1 MERWPNFFIVG
12 APKCGT
18 TSLYEYLK
26 QTPGIY
32 MSPVKEPKFFSSVDP
47 VYLSPT
53 PIRDKKKYLALFK
66 KVKNEIAIGEAS
78 TTYLRDPQAA
88 KLIHDTVPKA
98 RIIVMLRDPV
108 ERSFSSYLFR
118 EALGWETPPL
128 RDAIK
133 KALNSQDYDS
143 RRIVDTSLYSQQV
156 KRYLDTF
163 GKNLVKIIIF
173 EEFVKDVR
181 RVVKDV
187 LEFLEVNT
195 EPPESIG
202 EVHNPF
208 AVPRGPFATFILRSV
223 WSYSSHSRS
232 YNKKS
237 RFMLKIRNNLVPH
250 AMGSFVIR
258 NVLQKKGTKP
268 ELSQEDRIFFEEI
281 YRNDVKK
288 LREILGRPIPWSL
301 VKNLKE
307 NQV

>member
-12 APKCGT
+12 AARCGT

-26 QTPGIY
+26 QTPGVY
-32 MSPVKEPKFFSSVDP
+32 MSPVKEPRFFSSMDLVNP
-47 VYLSPT
+47 TSPS
-53 PIRDKKKYLALFK
+53 IRDKKKYLALFK
-66 KVKNEIAIGEAS
+66 KVNNEIAIGEAS
-78 TTYLRDPQAA
+78 TNYLRDPQSP
-88 KLIHDTVPKA
+88 KLIHDKVPKA

-118 EALGWETPPL
+118 KARGWETLPF
-128 RDAIK
+128 RDATK

-143 RRIVDTSLYSQQV
+143 RRIVDASLYSQKV

-187 LEFLEVNT
+187 LEFLEVNA

-202 EVHNPF
+202 EVHNPYH
-208 AVPRGPFATFILRSV
+208 VPRGPFARFVLT
-223 WSYSSHSRS
+223 SS
-232 YNKKS
+232 
-237 RFMLKIRNNLVPH
+237 FMLKIRHNLVPH
-250 AMGSFVIR
+250 AMGSFLIR
-258 NVLQKKGTKP
+258 NVLKKKETKP
-268 ELSQEDRIFFEEI
+268 ELSQEDRIFLEEI

-288 LREILGRPIPWSL
+288 LQEHLARPIPWPL

>member
-47 VYLSPT
+47 VYLNP
-53 PIRDKKKYLALFK
+53 PVIRDKKKYLALFK
-66 KVKNEIAIGEAS
+66 KVKGEKVVGEAS
-78 TTYLRDPQAA
+78 PLYLRDPQSP

-108 ERSFSSYLFR
+108 ERSFSSYLVRKGLGR
-118 EALGWETPPL
+118 ETLPFI
-128 RDAIK
+128 DAVK
-133 KALNSQDYDS
+133 KALNSQNYDS
-143 RRIVDTSLYSQQV
+143 RPIVDASFYSQQV

-173 EEFVKDVR
+173 EEFVKDTR

-187 LEFLEVNT
+187 LEFLEVNA

-202 EVHNPF
+202 EIHNPF
-208 AVPRGPFATFILRSV
+208 AVPRGPFATFVLR
-223 WSYSSHSRS
+223 
-232 YNKKS
+232 S
-237 RFMLKIRNNLVPH
+237 RFMLKIRENLVPH

-258 NVLQKKGTKP
+258 NVLQKKETKP
-268 ELSQEDRIFFEEI
+268 ELSQEDRIFLEEI

-307 NQV
+307 S

>member
-12 APKCGT
+12 APRCGT

-26 QTPGIY
+26 QTPGVY
-32 MSPVKEPKFFSSVDP
+32 MSPVKEPRFFSSIDLVNP
-47 VYLSPT
+47 TSPT
-53 PIRDKKKYLALFK
+53 IRDKKKYLTLFK
-66 KVKNEIAIGEAS
+66 KVKDEKAVGEAS
-78 TTYLRDPQAA
+78 PVYLRDPQSP

-108 ERSFSSYLFR
+108 ERSFSSYLLR
-118 EALGWETPPL
+118 KGLGKETLPFM
-128 RDAIK
+128 DAIK
-133 KALNSQDYDS
+133 KALNSHDDDS
-143 RRIVDTSLYSQQV
+143 RRIIDAGFYSQQV

-187 LEFLEVNT
+187 LEFLEVNA

-202 EVHNPF
+202 EIYNPF
-208 AVPRGPFATFILRSV
+208 AVPRGPFAPFVLRS
-223 WSYSSHSRS
+223 H
-232 YNKKS
+232 
-237 RFMLKIRNNLVPH
+237 FMLKIRNNLVPH
-250 AMGSFVIR
+250 AIGSFVIK
-258 NVLQKKGTKP
+258 NVLKKKETKP
-268 ELSQEDRIFFEEI
+268 ELSQEDRIFLEEI

-307 NQV
+307 S

>member
-12 APKCGT
+12 AQRCGT

-32 MSPVKEPKFFSSVDP
+32 MSPVKEPNFFSRIDP
-47 VYLSPT
+47 VYLTPS

-66 KVKNEIAIGEAS
+66 KVNNEIAIGEAS

-88 KLIHDTVPKA
+88 KLIHDTVPNA

-108 ERSFSSYLFR
+108 ERSFSHYLIR
-118 EALGWETPPL
+118 KGLGMETLPF

-133 KALNSQDYDS
+133 KALNSQDEYS
-143 RRIVDTSLYSQQV
+143 RRVVEASFYSQQV
-156 KRYLDTF
+156 KTYLDTF

-187 LEFLEVNT
+187 LEFLEVNA

-202 EVHNPF
+202 EVYNPF
-208 AVPRGPFATFILRSV
+208 NVPRGPFATFVLR
-223 WSYSSHSRS
+223 
-232 YNKKS
+232 S
-237 RFMLKIRNNLVPH
+237 RFMLKIGANLVPH
-250 AMGSFVIR
+250 AMGSFLVR
-258 NVLQKKGTKP
+258 NVLKKKETKP
-268 ELSQEDRIFFEEI
+268 ELSQEDRIFLEEI
-281 YRNDVKK
+281 YCNDVKK

-307 NQV
+307 S

>member
-12 APKCGT
+12 APKCAT

-26 QTPGIY
+26 QTPGVY
-32 MSPVKEPKFFSSVDP
+32 MSPVKEPNFFSRIDL
-47 VYLSPT
+47 VYLDPP

-108 ERSFSSYLFR
+108 ERSFSHYLFR
-118 EALGWETPPL
+118 KALGRETLPF
-128 RDAIK
+128 RDAVK
-133 KALNSQDYDS
+133 KALNSQDYDL
-143 RRIVDTSLYSQQV
+143 RRVVEPSFYSGKV

-173 EEFVKDVR
+173 EEFVKDTR

-187 LEFLEVNT
+187 LEFLEVNA

-202 EVHNPF
+202 EIYNPF
-208 AVPRGPFATFILRSV
+208 YVPRGPFATFVLRS
-223 WSYSSHSRS
+223 H
-232 YNKKS
+232 
-237 RFMLKIRNNLVPH
+237 FMLKIRDNLVPH
-250 AMGSFVIR
+250 AIGSFVIR
-258 NVLQKKGTKP
+258 NVLKKKETKP
-268 ELSQEDRIFFEEI
+268 ELSQEDRIFLEEI
-281 YRNDVKK
+281 FRNDVKK

-307 NQV
+307 S

>member
-12 APKCGT
+12 AQRCGT

-32 MSPVKEPKFFSSVDP
+32 MSPVKEPNFFSRIDP
-47 VYLSPT
+47 VYLT
-53 PIRDKKKYLALFK
+53 PSSIRDKKKYLALFK
-66 KVKNEIAIGEAS
+66 KVNNEIAIGEAS
-78 TTYLRDPQAA
+78 PTYLQDPQAA
-88 KLIHDTVPKA
+88 KLIHDTVPNA

-108 ERSFSSYLFR
+108 ERSFSHYLIR
-118 EALGWETPPL
+118 KGLGMETLPF

-133 KALNSQDYDS
+133 KALNSQDEYS
-143 RRIVDTSLYSQQV
+143 RRVVEASFYSQQV
-156 KRYLDTF
+156 KTYLDTF

-181 RVVKDV
+181 SVVKDV
-187 LEFLEVNT
+187 LEFLQVNA

-208 AVPRGPFATFILRSV
+208 NVPRGSFATFVLR
-223 WSYSSHSRS
+223 
-232 YNKKS
+232 S
-237 RFMLKIRNNLVPH
+237 RFMLKIGANLVPH
-250 AMGSFVIR
+250 AMGSFLVR
-258 NVLQKKGTKP
+258 NVLKKKETKP
-268 ELSQEDRIFFEEI
+268 ELSQEDRIFLEEI
-281 YRNDVKK
+281 YCNDVKK

-307 NQV
+307 S

>member
-12 APKCGT
+12 AQRCGT

-32 MSPVKEPKFFSSVDP
+32 MSPVKEPNFFSRIDP
-47 VYLSPT
+47 VYLTPS

-66 KVKNEIAIGEAS
+66 KVNNEIAIGEAS
-78 TTYLRDPQAA
+78 PTYLQDPQAA
-88 KLIHDTVPKA
+88 KLIHDTVPNA

-108 ERSFSSYLFR
+108 ERSFSHYLIR
-118 EALGWETPPL
+118 KGLGMETLPF

-133 KALNSQDYDS
+133 KALNSQDEYS
-143 RRIVDTSLYSQQV
+143 RRVVEASFYSQQV
-156 KRYLDTF
+156 KTYLDTF

-187 LEFLEVNT
+187 LEFLEVNA

-202 EVHNPF
+202 EIHNPF
-208 AVPRGPFATFILRSV
+208 TVPRGPFAKFVLRS
-223 WSYSSHSRS
+223 
-232 YNKKS
+232 
-237 RFMLKIRNNLVPH
+237 RFVLKIGDNLVPH
-250 AMGSFVIR
+250 AMGSFLIR
-258 NVLQKKGTKP
+258 NVLKKKETKP
-268 ELSQEDRIFFEEI
+268 ELSQEDRIFLEEI
-281 YRNDVKK
+281 YCNDVKK

-307 NQV
+307 S